1 MSYNYI
7 TSKLEKRIQDGSLR
21 KLQFNKNLIDFCSND
36 YLGHS
41 KLKWQET
48 EQLKGAGASRLISG
62 HFPVHEKAEKFI
74 ANFHQQKAALLF
86 NSGYDANLGLLSCI
100 AQKNDTIVYDNLSH
114 ASIRDGIRLSNSRS
128 FSFKHNNTEDL
139 EIKIKQSSGQCFVVV
154 ESVYSMDGDKAPL
167 QEIEKICQ
175 KNKAHL
181 IVDEAHATGV
191 YGQKGEGL
199 CHSLSTFARVHT
211 FGKSLGCHGAVILGD
226 TELINYLINF
236 SRPFIYT
243 TAIAPST
250 VSTILQ
256 SYHKMENSQSLVFL
270 RNNINLF
277 INHIKND
284 NWLKSD
290 SAIQCIIV
298 SGNENCK
305 KAAKQLQEKGFDIR
319 PILSPTVEKGK
330 ERLRICLHSFNN
342 KEDIVSLCQLL
353 NQL

>member
-1 MSYNYI
+1 
-7 TSKLEKRIQDGSLR
+7 
-21 KLQFNKNLIDFCSND
+21 
-36 YLGHS
+36 
-41 KLKWQET
+41 
-48 EQLKGAGASRLISG
+48 
-62 HFPVHEKAEKFI
+62 
-74 ANFHQQKAALLF
+74 
-86 NSGYDANLGLLSCI
+86 
-100 AQKNDTIVYDNLSH
+100 
-114 ASIRDGIRLSNSRS
+114 
-128 FSFKHNNTEDL
+128 
-139 EIKIKQSSGQCFVVV
+139 
-154 ESVYSMDGDKAPL
+154 MDGDKAPL

-277 INHIKND
+277 INHIK
-284 NWLKSD
+284 K
-290 SAIQCIIV
+290 
-298 SGNENCK
+298 
-305 KAAKQLQEKGFDIR
+305 
-319 PILSPTVEKGK
+319 
-330 ERLRICLHSFNN
+330 
-342 KEDIVSLCQLL
+342 
-353 NQL
+353 